1 MKQWLISFMLVSSLW
16 GLVFASGGLC
26 AKTQKNSDV
35 ENIGIRNI
43 NTHQINLISLEKEIA
58 LGRQLAQEVERSSQ
72 LLDDPEINEY
82 ANRVGQNLVR
92 NSDAKVPFV
101 IKVIDSDEINALA
114 LPGGFF
120 YVNTGLILAASEE
133 SELAGVMAHEI
144 AHVAARHGTEQYS
157 KAELFNLATIP
168 LIFVGGPI
176 GYGIRQ
182 AASLLVPLEFL
193 QFSRSAE
200 READFLGLQY
210 LYKTG
215 YDPTS
220 FVSFFEKIQAQDKKN
235 PGRLAK
241 AFSTHPPTLD
251 RIQRAQREIQ
261 NVLPGRS
268 EYVLNTSDFDRIKAK
283 LAAMRN
289 ASNVSEEGPNSKRP
303 TLKRNTREEVEPP
316 DTESLP
322 DGDGRPKLT
331 RKSQASK

>member
-1 MKQWLISFMLVSSLW
+1 MKQWLIKFMFVPSLW
-16 GLVFASGGLC
+16 GLIFASEGLC
-26 AKTQKNSDV
+26 AKLPKNSDV

-43 NTHQINLISLEKEIA
+43 NAHQINLLSLEKEIA

-157 KAELFNLATIP
+157 KVELFNLASIP

-182 AASLLVPLEFL
+182 AASLLIPLEFL

-220 FVSFFEKIQAQDKKN
+220 FVSFFEKVQAQDKRR

-251 RIQRAQREIQ
+251 RIQRAQQEIQ

-268 EYVLNTSDFDRIKAK
+268 EYILNTSDFDRIKAK
-283 LAAMRN
+283 LAALRSASN
-289 ASNVSEEGPNSKRP
+289 ASGDSTNSKRP
-303 TLKRNTREEVEPP
+303 TLKRNTHEDVESPEA
-316 DTESLP
+316 ESLP
-322 DGDGRPKLT
+322 DDDGRPKLT
-331 RKSQASK
+331 RKSQASQ